1 MIRADLHL
9 HSCLSPCASL
19 EMSPVSIVRLAQEK
33 GLQCLALTDH
43 NSCRNSPAMAK
54 VCAAAGLPCLHGM
67 EACTVEEIHALC
79 LFDTLAP
86 ALELSDYIHA
96 RLPDI
101 PCIKKLGEQIVVNEK
116 DEVEEWEERYLGSG
130 ASITFTDLCAHVLNA
145 GGLFIPS
152 HIDRPAHSLL
162 SQLGRVPDL
171 PYSAVEISPW
181 YDLKKDPLKVVKKY
195 PLIGNSDSHLEEQL
209 GTRWTEY
216 EGDTI
221 SVKHF
226 RPLRIHAGF

>member
-54 VCAAAGLPCLHGM
+54 VCAAANLACLHGM

-79 LFDTLAP
+79 LFDTLEA
-86 ALELSDYIHA
+86 ALELSDFIHA

-101 PCIKKLGEQIVVNEK
+101 PCNRKMGDQVVVNEK
-116 DEVEEWEERYLGSG
+116 DEVEEFEERYLGSG
-130 ASITFTDLCAHVLNA
+130 ANVTLTDLCARVLAA

-152 HIDRPAHSLL
+152 HVDRPAHSLL
-162 SQLGRVPDL
+162 SQLGRAPDL
-171 PYSAVEISPW
+171 PYSAVEISPF
-181 YDLKKDPLKVVKKY
+181 YNRKADPLKVIGKY
-195 PLIGNSDSHLEEQL
+195 PLIGNSDSHMPSQI

-216 EGDTI
+216 EGNVL
-221 SVKHF
+221 SVKSF
-226 RPLRIHAGF
+226 TPVNIVSG